1 MEVRDYL
8 KAEEKAVRAYLN
20 ICVIC
25 AHVDALVHPWNFYDV
40 LNVLSEK
47 TRYFSAVTI

>member
-1 MEVRDYL
+1 MGVRDYVRT
-8 KAEEKAVRAYLN
+8 EEEVVSAYLN

-25 AHVDALVHPWNFYDV
+25 AYVDALVHLWNFYDV

-47 TRYFSAVTI
+47 FVFFL

>member
-1 MEVRDYL
+1 MGVRDYL

-25 AHVDALVHPWNFYDV
+25 AHVDAVVHLWNFYDV
-40 LNVLSEK
+40 LNVLSGK
-47 TRYFSAVTI
+47 IRYFSAVTI